1 MSEHFGPARV
11 FNHMESRMPKEG
23 AQFAALRETYDQ
35 VFHHLAQQVR
45 ELQSL
50 MSQPATDE
58 RAVEEAKR
66 RVEQAQ
72 ATYRETRDLLAWSL
86 LFGDVKS
93 ASAADLEALA
103 RAAVIG
109 VGPLGRAGGLDHRSQ
124 VEQLAHQLWEQTGRP
139 SGKAEEHWY
148 LAERLAERLIHRAA

>member
-1 MSEHFGPARV
+1 
-11 FNHMESRMPKEG
+11 MESRMTKEE
-23 AQFAALRETYDQ
+23 AQFAALRETYNQ
-35 VFHHLAQQVR
+35 AFHHLAQQVR

-72 ATYRETRDLLAWSL
+72 AMYHESRDLLAWSL
-86 LFGDVKS
+86 LFGDVKG
-93 ASAADLEALA
+93 ASATDLEALA
-103 RAAVIG
+103 RTAVIG
-109 VGPLGRAGGLDHRSQ
+109 VGPLGRAGGLDHRSH
-124 VEQLAHQLWEQTGRP
+124 VEQLAHQLWEQAGRP

-148 LAERLAERLIHRAA
+148 LAERLTERLIHLAA